1 MVPSKGDVFTKHME
15 FHRTQ
20 DILNLKLKNKLRKNS
35 STLKAF
41 IFLVK
46 VNLCSALCTLTMSE
60 YDPER
65 QSVIRLQTKTP
76 TFRCVHNRVYKYTR
90 RPRKY
95 TMVKEDLSSRVSG
108 DSGLVQIT

>member
-65 QSVIRLQTKTP
+65 QSVIRLQTKNLP
-76 TFRCVHNRVYKYTR
+76 LDVYTTGSTSIR
-90 RPRKY
+90 GVQGSILWSRKIY
-95 TMVKEDLSSRVSG
+95 PGESVVTQD
-108 DSGLVQIT
+108 